1 MAIRFRRWLR
11 IGSFVLAL
19 FVGLLVVAIVTTQTA
34 WFRDWLRR
42 YVIREADGYL
52 NGDAGDPAARRQPVH
67 RDRDRRRVA
76 DAGPPDHLRGQGR
89 RPELQRVG
97 PDLRRR
103 RDRRDPHQRAAP
115 GLEPRAVRME
125 RRRPREGAGAG
136 SRPRRPG
143 QADHHQPHRHLE
155 RHRHDRR
162 SRGAGAPRPAEAP
175 RPPGSPGIVRLSA
188 GRLRHRPRPC
198 LVPRQR
204 ARARAEQP
212 DRPGRREPG
221 RRDRRAARHP
231 DGGERALGARGGAR
245 RTSPRRPS
253 ISRCRRRS

>member
-52 NGDAGDPAARRQPVH
+52 NGTLAIQRLDGNLFTGIEIEGVS
-67 RDRDRRRVA
+67 
-76 DAGPPDHLRGQGR
+76 LTQGR
-89 RPELQRVG
+89 QTIFAAKDVG
-97 PDLRRR
+97 LNYSVWDLISGGVG
-103 RDRRDPHQRAAP
+103 DRRDPHQRAAP
-115 GLEPRAVRME
+115 RLEPRAVRME
-125 RRRPREGAGAG
+125 RRRPRQGAGAG
-136 SRPRRPG
+136 GRPRRPG

-155 RHRHDRR
+155 RDRHDRR
-162 SRGAGAPRPAEAP
+162 SRGAGAPRPAEAH

-188 GRLRHRPRPC
+188 GRLRHRPRPRV
-198 LVPRQR
+198 VPRQR

-212 DRPGRREPG
+212 VRPRRREPG
-221 RRDRRAARHP
+221 RRDRRTARHP

-245 RTSPRRPS
+245 RTSPRRRS